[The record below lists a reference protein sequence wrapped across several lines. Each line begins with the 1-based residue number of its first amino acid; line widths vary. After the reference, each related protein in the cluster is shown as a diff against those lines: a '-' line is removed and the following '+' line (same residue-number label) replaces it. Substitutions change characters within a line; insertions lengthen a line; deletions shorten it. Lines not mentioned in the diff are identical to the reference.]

1 MAKSVLSA
9 DRFHNEEAAF
19 EYVETQLWP
28 HGPTCPHCGVRQPEL
43 GGQSEK
49 RLLPAVLL
57 CFFFGVFG
65 AHRFY
70 IGRIG
75 SAVVQLLTIGGL
87 GIWWLVDLILLAT
100 GSLKDGAGQKI
111 TEW

>member
-1 MAKSVLSA
+1 MISQATALRPKFCPTCGNAIDALA
-9 DRFHNEEAAF
+9 
-19 EYVETQLWP
+19 
-28 HGPTCPHCGVRQPEL
+28 PTCPHCGVRQPEL